1 MSHHDTHTDS
11 HSHGQ
16 SHGHSHSH
24 PYHILPL
31 SPHPLL
37 MTIALFITAVSG
49 VLYMHDTHHAGRAL
63 ILGLICVVSSA
74 FFWWKSVIHEGLV
87 EKAHNEF
94 VSKGLRLGM
103 ALFIAS
109 EVMFFF
115 AFFFSYFKFWLIP
128 VHIFDF
134 DNLALVKE
142 GIWPPEGTKTFDP
155 WDLPLLN
162 TVILLLSGCTVTWAH
177 AAVMSGDRKGLV
189 HGLGWTVL
197 LGVMFSLF
205 QALEY
210 SHAGFGIKDG
220 AYAANFYLATGFHGF
235 HVIVGTIFLLVCW
248 IRAMK
253 GQLTPEKHLGFEFA
267 AWYWHFVDV
276 VWLFL
281 FVSIYWLS
289 K

>member
-1 MSHHDTHTDS
+1 MAHDTHSHDS
-11 HSHGQ
+11 HD
-16 SHGHSHSH
+16 SHGHKNH
-24 PYHILPL
+24 PYIILPL

-49 VLYMHDTHHAGRAL
+49 IMYMHDTNHSGIAL
-63 ILGLICVVSSA
+63 SLGLFFVVASA
-74 FFWWKSVIHEGLV
+74 FFWWKDVVTEGSVKGV
-87 EKAHNEF
+87 HNEI
-94 VSKGLRLGM
+94 VERGLRISM

-134 DNLALVKE
+134 DNFTLVKE
-142 GIWPPEGTKTFDP
+142 GIWPPEGITTFDP

-162 TVILLLSGCTVTWAH
+162 TILLLLSGCTVTWAH
-177 AAVMSGDRKGLV
+177 AAVLTGDRKGLV
-189 HGLGWTVL
+189 HGLGYTVL
-197 LGVMFSLF
+197 LGFTFSLF

-210 SHAGFGIKDG
+210 SHAAFDFKQG

-235 HVIVGTIFLLVCW
+235 HVIIGTIFLAVCW

-253 GQLTPEKHLGFEFA
+253 GQLTPEHHLGFEFA